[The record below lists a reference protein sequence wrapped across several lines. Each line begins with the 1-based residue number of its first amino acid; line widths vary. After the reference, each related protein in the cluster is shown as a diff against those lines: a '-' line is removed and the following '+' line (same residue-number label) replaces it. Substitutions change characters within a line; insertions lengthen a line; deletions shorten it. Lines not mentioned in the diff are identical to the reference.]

1 MKDMKKILT
10 LAIAAAACL
19 TSCDDWLDL
28 QPENSVSAKDYWK
41 SEADVAAA
49 MTGIYCEWLLGS
61 SYIWQQAEMRAD
73 MVAPSMVTYAD
84 YVNVREGN
92 ITSWNDFVAWKGYYS
107 VINQCNLLLERSE
120 IALSNDPSYTVRQD
134 SIYHAQAR
142 VVRDLMYFYLIRLW
156 KDVPYITW
164 AYYDDATPRLV
175 GASKQMDIL
184 DALIADLE
192 AVQKDAFLPYSYSAA
207 STGKALNKGQ
217 VTMYMLKALL
227 ADMYRM
233 KGSYA
238 TDPQTSQAAY
248 RKCLE
253 LCNTIIESG
262 QYALIPFK
270 KSTAAESGV
279 DLKDLETKADSSFY
293 YMVDLLPTDW
303 YDGLYVSGNS
313 NESIMELQQDKS
325 SYNNSG
331 FYDIVVAP
339 RYYTANVDLFSSTL
353 FLPTEK
359 ELAMACR
366 YRDIRSYM
374 NIAIFGGTSCIW
386 KFAGLSDTEG
396 INTKADYKKNVL
408 VYRLAEIYLMKAEV
422 LTQLAIANNNDQEM
436 LLEAYRAVFKV
447 RDRAGAVETT
457 DLQTGEGLAMQDLY
471 WEELRKDLPITL
483 KPGTISGSSMEKL
496 ILDEEA
502 REMAFEGRRWFDVL
516 RNAER
521 NQEGKG
527 ACTGGNIGY
536 LLSIAGSCTETSKVS
551 YIMGQFK
558 KPDFRY
564 LPYPY
569 QDVSINKSEGG
580 PLKQKPFW
588 GTE

>member
-1 MKDMKKILT
+1 MKDMKKIWT
-10 LAIAAAACL
+10 LVIAAAACL

-28 QPENSVSAKDYWK
+28 QPENATTAEEYWK
-41 SEADVAAA
+41 TEADVASA
-49 MTGIYCEWLLGS
+49 MTGIYCNWLS
-61 SYIWQQAEMRAD
+61 ASADIWQMSEMRAD
-73 MVAPSMVTYAD
+73 MVAPSSVTYAD
-84 YVNVREGN
+84 YVYVREGN
-92 ITSWNDFVAWKGYYS
+92 ITSRNRFVSWLKFYEI
-107 VINQCNLLLERSE
+107 INQCNLLLERSE
-120 IALSNDPSYTVRQD
+120 IALSNDPSYTVKQD

-164 AYYDDATPRLV
+164 AYYNDQQPRLV

-184 DALIADLE
+184 NALIADLE
-192 AVQKDAFLPYSYSAA
+192 AVQNDGYLPYNYSSA
-207 STGKALNKGQ
+207 SVDRALNKGQ

-238 TDPQTSQAAY
+238 TDLQTSQEAY
-248 RKCLE
+248 QKSLD
-253 LCNTIIESG
+253 LCNAIIESG

-270 KSTAAESGV
+270 KSTAVESGL
-279 DLKDLETKADSSFY
+279 DLKDLTTKADSSFY
-293 YMVDLLPTDW
+293 YMVDILPTEW
-303 YDGLYVSGNS
+303 YDGLYVTGNS

-325 SYNNSG
+325 SYNNAG
-331 FYDIVVAP
+331 FFQILSSP
-339 RYYTANVDLFSSTL
+339 RYYTANVDLFNNVL

-359 ELAMACR
+359 ELALACR
-366 YRDIRSYM
+366 YRDIRSMM
-374 NIAIFGGTSCIW
+374 NVAIYNGNTCLW
-386 KFAGLSDTEG
+386 KYCGKSFDEG
-396 INTKADYKKNVL
+396 ISKSSDYKKNVI

-422 LTQLAIANNNDQEM
+422 LTQLAMAHGDDQDM

-457 DLQTGEGLAMQDLY
+457 DLQTGAGQAMQDLY
-471 WEELRKDLPITL
+471 WQELRTDAPIL
-483 KPGTISGSSMEKL
+483 LAPGTIKGTAMEKL
-496 ILDEEA
+496 VLDEEA

-516 RNAER
+516 RHAER

-536 LLSIAGSCTETSKVS
+536 LLSISGSCTETSKVA
-551 YIMGQFK
+551 YITGQFS

-569 QDVSINKSEGG
+569 QDVSLNQLNNG
-580 PLKQKPFW
+580 PLRQKPFW
-588 GTE
+588 GVE

>member
-1 MKDMKKILT
+1 MKKILT

-41 SEADVAAA
+41 SESEVSAA
-49 MTGIYCEWLLGS
+49 MTGIYCNWLSAS
-61 SYIWQQAEMRAD
+61 SYMWEQAEMRAD
-73 MVAPSMVTYAD
+73 MVYPSTSSNSD
-84 YVNVREGN
+84 YTLIREGN
-92 ITSWNDFVAWKGYYS
+92 ITSRNKFVAWQKYYEI
-107 VINQCNLLLERSE
+107 INQCNLLLERSE

-142 VVRDLMYFYLIRLW
+142 VIRDLMYFYLIRLW

-164 AYYDDATPRLV
+164 AYYDDAKPRLV
-175 GASKQMDIL
+175 GVTKQMDIL
-184 DALIADLE
+184 NALIADLE
-192 AVQKDAFLPYSYSAA
+192 AVQKDAFLPYSYSSA
-207 STGKALNKGQ
+207 SSGKALNKGQ

-238 TDPQTSQAAY
+238 TDPQTSQDAY
-248 RKCLE
+248 RKSLD
-253 LCNTIIESG
+253 LCNTILESG

-270 KSTAAESGV
+270 KSTAEESGI

-293 YMVDLLPTDW
+293 YMEDILPTEW
-303 YDGLYVSGNS
+303 YDGLYASGNS

-325 SYNNSG
+325 SYNNAG

-339 RYYTANVDLFSSTL
+339 RIFTVNMDLFSNTL
-353 FLPTEK
+353 FVPTEK
-359 ELAMACR
+359 ELALACR
-366 YRDIRSYM
+366 YRDIRMYM
-374 NIAIFGGTSCIW
+374 NVAIFGGNYCIW
-386 KFAGLSDTEG
+386 KFAGLSDVEG
-396 INTKADYKKNVL
+396 VSTKSDYKKNVL

-422 LTQLAIANNNDQEM
+422 LTQLAMANNDDQEM

-457 DLQTGEGLAMQDLY
+457 DLQTGEGMAMQDLY
-471 WEELRKDLPITL
+471 WKELREDAPITL
-483 KPGTISGSSMEKL
+483 APGTIKGSALEKL
-496 ILDEEA
+496 VLDEEA

-527 ACTGGNIGY
+527 SCTGGNIGY
-536 LLSIAGSCTETSKVS
+536 LLSIAGSCTETSKIA
-551 YIMGQFK
+551 YIAGQFRK
-558 KPDFRY
+558 ADFRY

-569 QDVSINKSEGG
+569 QDVSIHRSEGG
-580 PLKQKPFW
+580 PLTQKPFW